1 VTPREGYETKIPA
14 YNKNILVA
22 MAPNVNG
29 FEFSIFDFIWKE
41 IKAISENPLK
51 SCGYAP
57 YLMHMIERV
66 TTHTFLCEKKHHP
79 YGSR

>member
-1 VTPREGYETKIPA
+1 MTPNANE
-14 YNKNILVA
+14 
-22 MAPNVNG
+22 

-51 SCGYAP
+51 SCEYAP

-66 TTHTFLCEKKHHP
+66 TAQTFLYKKEHHP
-79 YGSR
+79 SGSRMI